1 VLTTLARHT
10 DASGFGLLP
19 TPTAQDS
26 VGSRNRTSSRPP
38 DSQHHDGITL
48 TDAVW
53 MGLLPTP
60 RSTDGE
66 KGGPNQRGSKGD
78 MALPMAVLMLPTPS
92 AQLAGENEDYLSSL
106 TTKDGRPANLE
117 ERAYDPKT
125 GKHVQRTLNRVVK
138 MGMLPTP
145 KSHAGSNRRTK
156 LTPAQMRGEA
166 GMDLSAAVLML
177 PTPDEVVTNQTGSAG
192 PMRLNPLFVQWM
204 MGYPPGWLDVEC
216 PRSKPSAT
224 P

>member
-145 KSHAGSNRRTK
+145 
-156 LTPAQMRGEA
+156 
-166 GMDLSAAVLML
+166 
-177 PTPDEVVTNQTGSAG
+177 DEVVTNQTGSAG
-192 PMRLNPLFVQWM
+192 PMRLNPLFVSWM